1 MTFKIAHISDIH
13 IRNYR
18 FHEEYKQVFETLRK
32 EKPDI
37 IVNTGDTGHTKL
49 QISPSM
55 VDMTSKLF
63 KNLADIAPYH
73 VILGNHD
80 LNLRNLNKID
90 VISPIVESLDH
101 PNIHFHKFSKIVK
114 LTDDINMHVLSI
126 VDEDKWEMPTD
137 QSKVSMALYHG
148 SISGIVTDTGW
159 IMQHGDI
166 DSATLNQF
174 DYALL
179 GDIHKTNQSVDKKGK
194 QRYPGSLVQQN
205 HGETNDKGLLIWEIE
220 DKHSFDCRHIT
231 LENPKPFITVELTP
245 TGKISKKVELPD
257 GARLRLVAN
266 NNLPLD
272 SMRRA
277 VEIAKVRFKP
287 EVVTFLNRSA
297 GSRGEVEEI
306 VGDVGHEDLR
316 SIEVQE
322 ELIDEY
328 LKEYQVPTDTL
339 DKVFKLNKKYND
351 VVVSQEDISRNVN
364 WKLNSIEWD
373 NLFNYDEGN
382 KIDFSKLRGIVGV
395 FGKNFSGKSSIC
407 DSVLYTMFNSTSK
420 RERKNLNIIN
430 QTKDYGSGKVSIS
443 IGDKEYTIERKSE
456 KYLRRLKGQETTEA
470 KTDVNFSCFDNVLQ
484 EDLALNGETR
494 SGTDDNIRKLFGSV
508 DDFLL
513 TSMASQLDSL
523 AFIGEGSTRRKEIL
537 AKFLDLELFDTK
549 FKLAKEDASDLR
561 GAIKRLEGR
570 DFDVEIAE
578 ATALLTDN
586 EKETAN
592 QQTAC
597 DQIKEDHSSKQWRQ
611 RELETLIE
619 SIPAEVIDITGVLA
633 KIAKIKGKIESTHT
647 VDIELKGKIVDREAL
662 EKKITNFLLSLDIKK
677 LKETKELALEQEATL
692 KEIQDQIKEHEAL
705 IKTQERKTHLLK
717 EVPCGPEFSHCK
729 FINDAYVAIEK
740 LSMNKVTVESLK
752 EDETEIT
759 NKIKELNPEEVKKY
773 VKQYKQL
780 SEKKAA
786 TTIEIGELK
795 LEAEKN
801 INDAA
806 LLEADLQKQ
815 TELEQTY
822 EENREAIENK
832 EELLKENKE
841 TAQELQE
848 LEALKD
854 ACEDSMQQLYKQH
867 GSLEQQV
874 QTLEDQ
880 RDERTN
886 FQEEYSAYDL
896 FMRCMHSSGISYDI
910 IKRKLPVVNDEI
922 AKVLA
927 NLVSFEVFLEND
939 DKRLNIFIKHP
950 QYDARPLAMG
960 SGAEKTIASMAIR
973 LALLTV
979 SNLPLGNIF
988 ILDEPGTALDENNM
1002 EGFTHMLEMIK
1013 SRFKT
1018 VLLISHLESLKDC
1031 VDTQIVIDKREG
1043 FAHVEI

>member
-1 MTFKIAHISDIH
+1 M
-13 IRNYR
+13 
-18 FHEEYKQVFETLRK
+18 
-32 EKPDI
+32 
-37 IVNTGDTGHTKL
+37 
-49 QISPSM
+49 
-55 VDMTSKLF
+55 
-63 KNLADIAPYH
+63 
-73 VILGNHD
+73 
-80 LNLRNLNKID
+80 
-90 VISPIVESLDH
+90 
-101 PNIHFHKFSKIVK
+101 
-114 LTDDINMHVLSI
+114 
-126 VDEDKWEMPTD
+126 
-137 QSKVSMALYHG
+137 
-148 SISGIVTDTGW
+148 
-159 IMQHGDI
+159 
-166 DSATLNQF
+166 
-174 DYALL
+174 
-179 GDIHKTNQSVDKKGK
+179 
-194 QRYPGSLVQQN
+194 
-205 HGETNDKGLLIWEIE
+205 
-220 DKHSFDCRHIT
+220 
-231 LENPKPFITVELTP
+231 
-245 TGKISKKVELPD
+245 
-257 GARLRLVAN
+257 
-266 NNLPLD
+266 
-272 SMRRA
+272 
-277 VEIAKVRFKP
+277 
-287 EVVTFLNRSA
+287 
-297 GSRGEVEEI
+297 
-306 VGDVGHEDLR
+306 
-316 SIEVQE
+316 
-322 ELIDEY
+322 
-328 LKEYQVPTDTL
+328 
-339 DKVFKLNKKYND
+339 
-351 VVVSQEDISRNVN
+351 
-364 WKLNSIEWD
+364 
-373 NLFNYDEGN
+373 
-382 KIDFSKLRGIVGV
+382 
-395 FGKNFSGKSSIC
+395 
-407 DSVLYTMFNSTSK
+407 
-420 RERKNLNIIN
+420 
-430 QTKDYGSGKVSIS
+430 
-443 IGDKEYTIERKSE
+443 
-456 KYLRRLKGQETTEA
+456 
-470 KTDVNFSCFDNVLQ
+470 
-484 EDLALNGETR
+484 
-494 SGTDDNIRKLFGSV
+494 
-508 DDFLL
+508 
-513 TSMASQLDSL
+513 
-523 AFIGEGSTRRKEIL
+523 
-537 AKFLDLELFDTK
+537 
-549 FKLAKEDASDLR
+549 
-561 GAIKRLEGR
+561 
-570 DFDVEIAE
+570 
-578 ATALLTDN
+578 LTDN

-633 KIAKIKGKIESTHT
+633 KITNIKGKIESTHT
-647 VDIELKGKIVDREAL
+647 IGIELKGKIVDREAL

-677 LKETKELALEQEATL
+677 LKETKELALEQEAAL
-692 KEIQDQIKEHEAL
+692 RDIQDQIKSHEAL
-705 IKTQERKTHLLK
+705 IETQERKTHLLK

-740 LSMNKVTVESLK
+740 LSINKASVESLK
-752 EDETEIT
+752 EGETEIA

-780 SEKKAA
+780 SEKKAS

-832 EELLKENKE
+832 EELLKEDKE
-841 TAQELQE
+841 ATQELQK

-880 RDERTN
+880 RDELTN

-896 FMRCMHSSGISYDI
+896 FMRSMHSSGISYDI